1 MKKNIMI
8 IIFCLIG
15 FMISGFTGYLFGV
28 QKSDLNNKQ
37 VISPSSLPI
46 IATAQ
51 ATASAKETM
60 TPTPT
65 KLNDFEIKNYKY
77 WINGVPRKESETIYY
92 QGKYFA
98 SLDYLAESLGL
109 PLQKDEEH
117 NEWIK
122 LGYYMNEEIIKE
134 NFISTKFTV
143 LKLLQ
148 SEKFVKQTLGQPTS
162 SKVEKN
168 YDGVDIKTNIYREG
182 EVEFF
187 YEPTDKIFRAQR
199 IAIRTDQVSTQ
210 KGITIGSTVENVVQA
225 YGTMDESEPKENY
238 EGFSGNGFIQYGVK
252 DRLWFEMKDGKVIGF
267 GMNPAIG

>member
-1 MKKNIMI
+1 MKNLKI

-15 FMISGFTGYLFGV
+15 FIISGFAGYLIGI
-28 QKSDLNNKQ
+28 QKSDNLKNKQ
-37 VISPSSLPI
+37 DYATISASSIP
-46 IATAQ
+46 T
-51 ATASAKETM
+51 TASAQATM

-98 SLDYLAESLGL
+98 SLDYLAETLGL
-109 PLQKDEEH
+109 PFEKEY
-117 NEWIK
+117 NKMII
-122 LGYYMNEEIIKE
+122 LGYHMNEEVIKE

-162 SKVEKN
+162 SKVGKN

-187 YEPTDKIFRAQR
+187 YEPNDKIFRAQR
-199 IAIRTDQVSTQ
+199 ITILSDQVSTQ
-210 KGITIGSTVENVVQA
+210 KGITIGSTVENVVQT

-238 EGFSGNGFIQYGVK
+238 EGFSGNGFIRYGTK

>member
-1 MKKNIMI
+1 MKNIKI

-15 FMISGFTGYLFGV
+15 FIISGFAGYLIGF
-28 QKSDLNNKQ
+28 QKSDNLNNKQ
-37 VISPSSLPI
+37 DYAIISPSLLPTT
-46 IATAQ
+46 ASAQ
-51 ATASAKETM
+51 ATL
-60 TPTPT
+60 TPAPT

-92 QGKYFA
+92 QGKYFT
-98 SLDYLAESLGL
+98 SLDYLAEFLGL
-109 PLQKDEEH
+109 PYEKDEEH
-117 NEWIK
+117 GEWIR
-122 LGYYMNEEIIKE
+122 LGYQMNEEVINE

-162 SKVEKN
+162 SKVAKN

-187 YEPTDKIFRAQR
+187 YEPNDKIFRALR
-199 IAIRTDQVSTQ
+199 ITILSDQVSTQ
-210 KGITIGSTVENVVQA
+210 KGITVGSTVENVAHA
-225 YGTMDESEPKENY
+225 YGTMDVTAPKETY
-238 EGFSGNGFIQYGVK
+238 EGFSGNGFIQYGTK

-267 GMNPAIG
+267 GMNLAIG